1 MLTEFLVKD
10 VKVDPFKMEVLC
22 LQSAQTLE
30 VVSRSHESVVVGYP
44 VLWVVLR
51 PQYRYSQENFQ
62 VL

>member
-1 MLTEFLVKD
+1 
-10 VKVDPFKMEVLC
+10 MEIFC

-44 VLWVVLR
+44 VLWVVPR
-51 PQYRYSQENFQ
+51 SQYRYSQENFQ

>member
-1 MLTEFLVKD
+1 
-10 VKVDPFKMEVLC
+10 MEILC

-30 VVSRSHESVVVGYP
+30 IVSRSHGSIVLGYP

-51 PQYRYSQENFQ
+51 SQYCYSQENFQ

>member
-1 MLTEFLVKD
+1 
-10 VKVDPFKMEVLC
+10 MEILC

-30 VVSRSHESVVVGYP
+30 VFSRSHESVVVRYP

-51 PQYRYSQENFQ
+51 SQYRYSQENFQ

>member
-1 MLTEFLVKD
+1 
-10 VKVDPFKMEVLC
+10 MEILC

-51 PQYRYSQENFQ
+51 SQYRYNQENFQ
-62 VL
+62 VLWKLLRLQRIILSYQIN